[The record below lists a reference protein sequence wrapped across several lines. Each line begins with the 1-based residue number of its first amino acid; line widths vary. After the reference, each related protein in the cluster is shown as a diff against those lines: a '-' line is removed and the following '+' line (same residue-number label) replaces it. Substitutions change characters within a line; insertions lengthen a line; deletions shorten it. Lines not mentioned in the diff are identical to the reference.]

1 MILLQTPMNVFESY
15 CGKAKVT
22 GEVKVET
29 ERGQVLY
36 TSKHTFTELL
46 TGRII
51 LKGGYYYFVDD
62 NELALMEIEEQ
73 EFERQRQ
80 MKIEVEKERLEAERL
95 IHEGKLKAFKEAYSL
110 PFEYTTKIKIVLS
123 GLSINSN
130 GCGSKKNTVFHVF
143 VKNDVYDGRFKRT
156 ADSFLCSPNDNG
168 KWTTLDDYEHNE
180 QLITC
185 KKCLS
190 IMERWKK

>member
-1 MILLQTPMNVFESY
+1 MILLHTPMNVFESY

-22 GEVKVET
+22 GEFTVEN
-29 ERGQVLY
+29 EKGHVLN
-36 TSKHTFTELL
+36 TSKHRFTEVL
-46 TGRII
+46 TGRIV
-51 LKGGYYYFVDD
+51 LELGYYYFVDD
-62 NELALMEIEEQ
+62 NELALMEKEKQDLEL
-73 EFERQRQ
+73 QRQ
-80 MKIEVEKERLEAERL
+80 AKIEAEKQRLEAERL
-95 IHEGKLKAFKEAYSL
+95 IHQAKLKAFKEAYSL
-110 PFEYTTKIKIVLS
+110 PFEYSTKIKIVLS

-143 VKNDVYDGRFKRT
+143 VKNDFQYGRFKRS

-168 KWTTLDDYEHNE
+168 KWTTLNDYEHNE